1 MKILSK
7 TGQSNL
13 KKLNEQ
19 FERVVCIM
27 SKTLRFNTINS
38 TLREVNTE
46 YTNKSPSKSTANKIL
61 DNYGINFFKRM
72 LNDLNFF

>member
-19 FERVVCIM
+19 FERVVCMM

-46 YTNKSPSKSTANKIL
+46 YTNKVHQSLQQIKFSIIMASISSKEN
-61 DNYGINFFKRM
+61 
-72 LNDLNFF
+72 